1 MGVEKVWGKLASQ
14 DPAMLE
20 PFETFLGEVVLQMQ
34 HSQEDKHKLQNHI
47 KRWVFF
53 MSVKG

>member
-1 MGVEKVWGKLASQ
+1 MWGKLASQ